1 MAGDGAL
8 GGSRADRAIQWE
20 PAEGEGTAPTVGP
33 LVHALSHPGCTASPG
48 KSTIPPVWAR
58 KGAPLV
64 PAGWS
69 GQHRLAGRTLG
80 TRAAGPG
87 TGTSGPRARSAGA
100 DHHRTWDGPVGERRV
115 GYSVRTR
122 RAGHC
127 RTARCVRETVRL
139 TGCEGPLAGSK
150 QPTHA
155 VETAALH
162 HQAMCG
168 DGWAS

>member
-20 PAEGEGTAPTVGP
+20 PAEGEGTAPTVRP

-48 KSTIPPVWAR
+48 WSTIPPVWAR
-58 KGAPLV
+58 KGAQLV

-69 GQHRLAGRTLG
+69 GQHRPTGRTLG

-87 TGTSGPRARSAGA
+87 AGTPGPPARSVGA
-100 DHHRTWDGPVGERRV
+100 DHRRTWDGPDGERRV

-122 RAGHC
+122 RAVHR
-127 RTARCVRETVRL
+127 RTARCVRETVR
-139 TGCEGPLAGSK
+139 
-150 QPTHA
+150 
-155 VETAALH
+155 ETRR
-162 HQAMCG
+162 
-168 DGWAS
+168 